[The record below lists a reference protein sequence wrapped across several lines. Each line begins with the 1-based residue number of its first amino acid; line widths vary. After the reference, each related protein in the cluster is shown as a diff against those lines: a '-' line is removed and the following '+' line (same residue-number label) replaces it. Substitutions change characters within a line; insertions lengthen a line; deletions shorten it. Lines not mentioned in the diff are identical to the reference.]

1 MTKRG
6 VEETIIIRNSKMV
19 YAVRLGSKQEENSRG
34 DRNNNPYLIV
44 EDGKIKFIDR
54 IYDSKAEFNFS
65 DEVHQI
71 AKEVFIG
78 ALRNAI
84 KEKLLQLKQLELI
97 LSEMGLKDCLGDA
110 VTVNAQLLVESKESK
125 ADGTDI
131 QD

>member
-1 MTKRG
+1 MSRKID
-6 VEETIIIRNSKMV
+6 ETIVIRQNKMV
-19 YAVRLGSKQEENSRG
+19 YAVRLNSKDSSSINS
-34 DRNNNPYLIV
+34 NNPYLIV

-84 KEKLLQLKQLELI
+84 REELLQLKQLEMI
-97 LSEMGLKDCLGDA
+97 LNEMGLKDCLGDA
-110 VTVNAQLLVESKESK
+110 VTVNAKFLLEEDK
-125 ADGTDI
+125 
-131 QD
+131 